1 MARRRRPLEA
11 VDRCDVTALRPEYDT
26 VREHLQAAI
35 AESKAA
41 SRYQALASEAAGKDQ
56 VYLAITAA
64 NFHGAAYGHAFRA
77 AELAYDLG
85 VALATPHPSPPPTSP
100 PTSPTPPTT
109 DAGPVLDAP
118 PARVPVNMAQALR
131 RARATTTLSQKRLA
145 EQVGLD
151 PSYLSMAE
159 GGKRVPKIEALI
171 LIAEALNMN
180 LSTLIA
186 LGEGPVTP

>member
-1 MARRRRPLEA
+1 M
-11 VDRCDVTALRPEYDT
+11 TALRPEYDT
-26 VREHLQAAI
+26 VRDQLAAALNESAMASTHRRASIIHESDDVARSHEHALNAA
-35 AESKAA
+35 K
-41 SRYQALASEAAGKDQ
+41 
-56 VYLAITAA
+56 
-64 NFHGAAYGHAFRA
+64 FHGAAYGHAFRA

-85 VALATPHPSPPPTSP
+85 AAQATPRSSPP

-109 DAGPVLDAP
+109 DAEPVLDAP

-131 RARATTTLSQKRLA
+131 RGRATTTLSQKLLA

-151 PSYLSMAE
+151 PSYLSMVE

-171 LIAEALNMN
+171 AIANALNMN

-186 LGEGPVTP
+186 LGETDAP

>member
-1 MARRRRPLEA
+1 MS
-11 VDRCDVTALRPEYDT
+11 ALRPEYDT
-26 VREHLQAAI
+26 VRDHLQAAI
-35 AESKAA
+35 AEGKKASQYRTKA
-41 SRYQALASEAAGKDQ
+41 GQEPQASEQA
-56 VYLAITAA
+56 YLLTMSAT
-64 NFHGAAYGHAFRA
+64 FDGAAHGHAFRA

-85 VALATPHPSPPPTSP
+85 VAQGTPRPSSP
-100 PTSPTPPTT
+100 PTSPTTN
-109 DAGPVLDAP
+109 AEPVLDAL

-180 LSTLIA
+180 LSTLIT
-186 LGEGPVTP
+186 LGEGPATS

>member
-1 MARRRRPLEA
+1 M
-11 VDRCDVTALRPEYDT
+11 DRCDVTALRPEYDT

-85 VALATPHPSPPPTSP
+85 VAQGAPCHALPTR
-100 PTSPTPPTT
+100 PPTT
-109 DAGPVLDAP
+109 DAPPTNAAP
-118 PARVPVNMAQALR
+118 SARVPVNMAQALR

-186 LGEGPVTP
+186 LGEGPATP